1 MPRAAKP
8 AARPRP
14 AARRPAADPVVPRLF
29 VSSSHLVSARSQ
41 ELSEFEFGLILA
53 SNAFMRWVVR
63 CMAAAGLKD
72 LAPLEVL
79 LLHHVNHRAREK
91 KLADICF
98 MINIEDTH
106 VVAYA
111 LKKLVR
117 ARPAQDRAARQGGAV
132 LDDGHRP
139 GLHHPLSRGARSLPR
154 RGAVLRRQGQCQA
167 RRAGGVSALPVRHVR
182 PGGAC
187 RDIALSAIVQDR
199 FLGVLML
206 ATRFPR
212 PPGDIGNPLSFDH
225 RVRYTVVEAAT
236 PQRVVR
242 EHAHGLLPAF
252 RAAAQALA
260 RDGAAALTTSCG
272 FLALHQRELAAA
284 VDVPFATSSLLQLPT
299 LQAIHGSGA
308 VGVLTIDAASLALP
322 TWPRS
327 APPPRRQSRALRL
340 DAEFARCILEDSPS
354 MDLDQAR
361 NDVVAAAVRLRERVP
376 SLRAIVLECTNMPP
390 YAEAVATATGCA
402 VYDILGLC
410 RQLWQATNRTGGG
423 DWQDTTRRA

>member
-1 MPRAAKP
+1 M
-8 AARPRP
+8 
-14 AARRPAADPVVPRLF
+14 
-29 VSSSHLVSARSQ
+29 
-41 ELSEFEFGLILA
+41 
-53 SNAFMRWVVR
+53 
-63 CMAAAGLKD
+63 
-72 LAPLEVL
+72 
-79 LLHHVNHRAREK
+79 
-91 KLADICF
+91 
-98 MINIEDTH
+98 
-106 VVAYA
+106 
-111 LKKLVR
+111 
-117 ARPAQDRAARQGGAV
+117 
-132 LDDGHRP
+132 
-139 GLHHPLSRGARSLPR
+139 
-154 RGAVLRRQGQCQA
+154 
-167 RRAGGVSALPVRHVR
+167 
-182 PGGAC
+182 
-187 RDIALSAIVQDR
+187 QDR

-299 LQAIHGSGA
+299 LQAVHGSGA
-308 VGVLTIDAASLALP
+308 VGVLTIDAASLGAAHLAAVGAAAATP
-322 TWPRS
+322 VEGVAS
-327 APPPRRQSRALRL
+327 GS
-340 DAEFARCILEDSPS
+340 EFARCILEDSPS

-390 YAEAVATATGCA
+390 YAEAIATATGCA

-423 DWQDTTRRA
+423 DRQDTTRRA